1 MNHAHIQAVIQG
13 ILPEIKAIIIA
24 ANKPLVERIR
34 QIEAREPVR
43 GEPGR
48 DGKSITLEE
57 VRPLVSEAVAALP
70 RPLDGKSVSLE
81 DVRPVLQ
88 GMVDAIPRPQ
98 DGKSVSLEEALPALQ
113 QLVADLPL
121 PRDGKSVTVDEVAPI
136 ISAEVARQVAQLPPP
151 EAGKS
156 ISIDDVRPLLAEMVA
171 ALPPAQDGKSV
182 TVDDL
187 RPMLSEEV
195 HNAVVAAV
203 ERALEASSTSE
214 MSDAEFFR
222 RVNKHLAPVRVLDQN
237 HTPRNENNRE

>member
-121 PRDGKSVTVDEVAPI
+121 PRDGKSVTVD
-136 ISAEVARQVAQLPPP
+136 
-151 EAGKS
+151 
-156 ISIDDVRPLLAEMVA
+156 
-171 ALPPAQDGKSV
+171 
-182 TVDDL
+182 DL